1 MHLRSN
7 IFVYLIAV
15 LLGSTVFG
23 QDEGPATF
31 RAGTRLVVLHA
42 TVVDKSGKLVTNL
55 AQDAFRVFEDGVEQ
69 QMKVFRRE
77 DVPVSMGI
85 VIDNSGSMRDKR
97 KRVEDAALGLV
108 KASNNQDE
116 VCVVNFNDEAYL
128 DVPFTGD
135 MKKLEDGVARIDSR
149 GGTAMRDAINL
160 SMDYLREKG
169 KRDKKVVVVV
179 TDGNDN
185 TSEVTLE
192 KLVQKAQQREVVI
205 YTIGLLN
212 EEEARE
218 AKRAKRALDTISTAT
233 GGQSFYPNKVDD
245 VEQFALRVARDI
257 RSQYI
262 LAYNPQKQDLDGTF
276 RQIKVTVNGPNRPQ
290 ARTRTGYYAKPEM
303 REPSTTA
310 KTGTGGS

>member
-1 MHLRSN
+1 MRPRSDLV
-7 IFVYLIAV
+7 FVLSAILIGTAG
-15 LLGSTVFG
+15 LA
-23 QDEGPATF
+23 QDQGPATF
-31 RAGTRLVVLHA
+31 RAGARLVVLHA

-55 AQDAFRVFEDGVEQ
+55 GQNAFHVFEDGVEQ

-108 KASNNQDE
+108 KASNPNDE
-116 VCVVNFNDEAYL
+116 VFVVNFNDEAYL
-128 DVPFTGD
+128 DVPFTSD
-135 MKKLEDGVARIDSR
+135 VKKLEDGVSRIDSR

-160 SMDYLREKG
+160 SMDHLKDKG
-169 KRDKKVVVVV
+169 KRDKKVIVVV

-185 TSEVTLE
+185 TSEITLE
-192 KLVQKAQQREVVI
+192 RLVQKAQQREVVI

-218 AKRAKRALDTISTAT
+218 AKRARRALDSISTVT
-233 GGQSFYPNKVDD
+233 GGQAFYPNKVDD

-257 RSQYI
+257 RNQYI
-262 LAYNPQKQDLDGTF
+262 LAYSPQKQELDGSF
-276 RQIKVTVNGPNRPQ
+276 RQVKVTVNGPNRPQ
-290 ARTRTGYYAKPEM
+290 VRTRTGYYASSASAGPA
-303 REPSTTA
+303 TTA
-310 KTGTGGS
+310 QTGPGL